1 MDRDHERILIS
12 YRNGKGY
19 LTHINQFNIKKG
31 LLGID
36 TVLIGEKTLW
46 PFGDYQT
53 RIDMRKKQMIKKT
66 ILKTYKGLCPT
77 SKGFRIIGI
86 SRGKI
91 QGVPKKF
98 SKYIMLL
105 ERAY

>member
-1 MDRDHERILIS
+1 MDREHERILIS

-46 PFGDYQT
+46 PFGDYHT
-53 RIDMRKKQMIKKT
+53 LRKKQMIKKT
-66 ILKTYKGLCPT
+66 ILKTY
-77 SKGFRIIGI
+77 I
-86 SRGKI
+86 
-91 QGVPKKF
+91 
-98 SKYIMLL
+98 
-105 ERAY
+105 